1 MVLEECRVW
10 VRFTGTVIATPP
22 GITAFPQPGIMP
34 CSGSSVHLIGRL
46 RARFRPLGVTVS
58 EFCFYFLVMGLC
70 FSSNGVRSRG
80 CFSSIFTFLL
90 ALSPT
95 YHFLIWE

>member
-1 MVLEECRVW
+1 MSGLCGRELKPGAVLSMRGVDMVLEECRVW

-46 RARFRPLGVTVS
+46 RARFSHG
-58 EFCFYFLVMGLC
+58 E
-70 FSSNGVRSRG
+70 
-80 CFSSIFTFLL
+80 
-90 ALSPT
+90 
-95 YHFLIWE
+95 